1 MATVLAGVS
10 LMKSSDGEWAK
21 EGKKMP
27 RLFATRDSRGAIWV
41 GFGGYAILIFTER
54 SVTND

>member
-27 RLFATRDSRGAIWV
+27 RLFISRDSRGAIWV
-41 GFGGYAILIFTER
+41 GFWGYAFLIFTER
-54 SVTND
+54 NITND